1 MALDSI
7 DGCKAPYL
15 SERATY
21 KGDGPASR
29 GEGEPYDSTERP
41 AGAHIKIA
49 ETLCSVVYICR
60 RTNSSVGRTASRC

>member
-7 DGCKAPYL
+7 DDCKGPYL
-15 SERATY
+15 IKRGTY

-29 GEGEPYDSTERP
+29 GEGEFYDSTERP
-41 AGAHIKIA
+41 AGTHIKIA

-60 RTNSSVGRTASRC
+60 RTNNSAGRTASRC